1 MMVRLR
7 ENTQQHLTR
16 HAVTALPVCAA
27 LPAAAIWTYVAI
39 MIVAKGK
46 ETAP

>member
-1 MMVRLR
+1 MVRLG
-7 ENTQQHLTR
+7 ENTHKHLTR
-16 HAVTALPVCAA
+16 HAVTTVPVCAA
-27 LPAAAIWTYVAI
+27 LPTATIRLHVVM